1 MFFICVVY
9 DRIFFSREEILSIGS
24 WGMFFMWFKVFYW
37 FRLFPSYAYYVRLI
51 IKTMYDFR
59 KFMALVLVILIS
71 FGNFVYVADETMSG
85 SDSYAVEFF
94 GIKTLDAVVSLYMM
108 GALQN
113 FSVDQYS
120 IGYEKQSMM
129 TVWIL
134 ATFIVS
140 VIFMNMLIA
149 IMSNTF

>member
-1 MFFICVVY
+1 
-9 DRIFFSREEILSIGS
+9 
-24 WGMFFMWFKVFYW
+24 
-37 FRLFPSYAYYVRLI
+37 
-51 IKTMYDFR
+51 
-59 KFMALVLVILIS
+59 MALVLVILIS

-85 SDSYAVEFF
+85 TKNSYAVEFF

-120 IGYEKQSMM
+120 VGYEKQSMM